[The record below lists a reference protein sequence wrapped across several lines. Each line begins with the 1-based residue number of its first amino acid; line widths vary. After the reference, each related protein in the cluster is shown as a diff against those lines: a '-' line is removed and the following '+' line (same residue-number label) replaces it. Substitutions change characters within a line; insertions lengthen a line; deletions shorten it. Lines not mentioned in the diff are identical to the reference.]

1 MNTIVTGDFE
11 FLLTLPN
18 IISNVD
24 YHYSPLSFTQFLQF
38 SWDCLDYF
46 TVYKIN
52 FLSIKMPCVLQEN
65 DYMSLLFHL
74 YDSDNEDDGEG
85 DGNEDRPDTLQ
96 MALIR
101 YRLTRKFMN

>member
-1 MNTIVTGDFE
+1 M
-11 FLLTLPN
+11 
-18 IISNVD
+18 
-24 YHYSPLSFTQFLQF
+24 
-38 SWDCLDYF
+38 
-46 TVYKIN
+46 YKIN
-52 FLSIKMPCVLQEN
+52 VLSIKVPCVLQEN

-101 YRLTRKFMN
+101 YLLTRKFMNYNLGQNKREIYTPLSTPPPQVRDGKMAHFGFCVTFHP

>member
-1 MNTIVTGDFE
+1 MINDDDHWR
-11 FLLTLPN
+11 LC
-18 IISNVD
+18 
-24 YHYSPLSFTQFLQF
+24 
-38 SWDCLDYF
+38 CLDYF
-46 TVYKIN
+46 TCTVYKIN
-52 FLSIKMPCVLQEN
+52 VLSIKMPCVLQEN

-85 DGNEDRPDTLQ
+85 DGNEDRPDSLQ

>member
-24 YHYSPLSFTQFLQF
+24 YHYSLF

-46 TVYKIN
+46 TVHKIN

-74 YDSDNEDDGEG
+74 YDSDNEDGGEG
-85 DGNEDRPDTLQ
+85 EGNEDRPDTLQ

>member
-1 MNTIVTGDFE
+1 
-11 FLLTLPN
+11 
-18 IISNVD
+18 
-24 YHYSPLSFTQFLQF
+24 
-38 SWDCLDYF
+38 
-46 TVYKIN
+46 
-52 FLSIKMPCVLQEN
+52 MPCVLQEN

-96 MALIR
+96 IALIR